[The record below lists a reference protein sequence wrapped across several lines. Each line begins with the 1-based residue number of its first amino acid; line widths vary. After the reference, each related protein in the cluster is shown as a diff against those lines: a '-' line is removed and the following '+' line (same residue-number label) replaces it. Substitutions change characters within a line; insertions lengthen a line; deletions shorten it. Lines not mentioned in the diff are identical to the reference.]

1 MSHDDAATTTAHESA
16 SAARSLKTSPSSL
29 VPGEGPQRPS
39 PAADPPG
46 LVGAAGVESLSSEV
60 VDAFV
65 TLADSLVADYD
76 PIDLLTHLAERA
88 VHLLGVT
95 AAGILLANPHRGTR
109 SALQLAASSSQEV
122 ADLEL
127 FQLSVDDG
135 PCLQCYATGL
145 PVVAA
150 GTRAVHRCWPTFATA
165 MDTQGLRSVVA
176 VPLRLRGQVLGALG
190 MFSTA
195 ERALTPT
202 ATRVA
207 QGLADV
213 ATIALLTDRAAS
225 DSRALTRQLQ
235 GALDSRVLIEQAK
248 GVVASQLGTTIADAF
263 LVLRSTA
270 RRRGVRLVDLCQ
282 ALVEGRAD
290 ARQLDV

>member
-1 MSHDDAATTTAHESA
+1 MPA
-16 SAARSLKTSPSSL
+16 SGDGTEQPREISGRLAS
-29 VPGEGPQRPS
+29 G
-39 PAADPPG
+39 
-46 LVGAAGVESLSSEV
+46 GAAGVETLSSEV

-95 AAGILLANPHRGTR
+95 AAGILLADPHSKTP
-109 SALQLAASSSQEV
+109 STLQLAAASSQEV

-127 FQLSVDDG
+127 FQLSVEDG

-150 GTRAVHRCWPTFATA
+150 GVRAVHRCWPAFAGA
-165 MDTQGLRSVVA
+165 MEAQGLRSVVA

-195 ERALTPT
+195 ESALTLA

-213 ATIALLTDRAAS
+213 ATIALLTDRAAA

-290 ARQLDV
+290 ATQLDV